1 MKTQDLEKL
10 EMVDDQLERLIR
22 IINIIILFIGKTLTI
37 MIIIAAFVESALPL
51 V

>member
-1 MKTQDLEKL
+1 
-10 EMVDDQLERLIR
+10 MVDDQLERLIR